1 MPRIW
6 VALDLEFTGLDPQRD
21 EIIEIGMVRFSGD
34 EVLETFSS
42 PVNARRPIPFK
53 VQQLSGITQAEVNG
67 APTLDSLKGRILAFI
82 KAYPLVGHTIEMDL
96 RFLTRQGLPLQNLS
110 VDTFELASILLPEAH
125 RYGLADLAAHLGI
138 PVEQSHRA
146 LADAVTTKNLFVALQ
161 ERVRGWDPGLLAEIT
176 DLSAS
181 SDWPPLRVFRDV
193 LEERRAAESPGLL
206 SGRPATPAVSFL
218 AAPTPRDDDENARLE
233 PRKDILLLDEDALAA
248 WISPGGRVASA
259 IAGYEHRAEQ
269 VEMLRAVTQAF
280 NTPNHLLVEAGT
292 GTGKSLAYLLPA
304 AQFAAQNDRRVI
316 VSSNTI
322 NLQDQLFNKDI
333 PDLQRI
339 LPLPF
344 RAAILK
350 GRSNYLCMRRLAA
363 FRRSRR
369 LTPEQARVL
378 AKVFAWLPTTRTG
391 DRAELLLIN
400 TDNDVWAD
408 LQATPETCPGDGCP
422 FRKTG
427 RCFFYRARGRAERA
441 HIIVVNHALLLSD
454 LAMESRILPEYDY
467 VIIDEAHHLEEQA
480 TSQFSFEAGRAEVYA
495 FFNALSHQ
503 DAETP
508 GGLVAQVPMLYSRNG
523 VSDTARTALGTAIRE
538 VETDIDRAAPRL
550 YDLFNVLA
558 RFLEQH
564 NPNGRSGTRRL
575 YDEDI
580 RLTSGFRIQPD
591 WTAVEIAWEGLSAG
605 MNALLKDLQRLGDLV
620 EGLGLD
626 EDSERD
632 ALLQELRGQLQRGQ
646 EMRDGLD
653 RILMDPSEEEIYW
666 LSVGRNSEEITVHS
680 APLQVGPLLNER
692 LFMEK
697 SCVVL
702 TSATLRTAGSFHFI
716 EKRLNIEDPA
726 ELALDSPFD
735 FKSSVLLYVPK
746 DIPEPNQPNYQKTVQ
761 QALIDLCRATEG
773 RALVL
778 FTSNSQLR
786 ETYRA
791 IQPALEDDEIV
802 VLAQGVDGSRRQL
815 LHNFRNTPRAVL
827 LGTRSFWEGVDVV
840 GEALICLVIT
850 RLPFSVPTDPIFSA
864 RAETFE
870 DPFNEFYLPEAILR
884 FRQGFGRLI
893 RSRED
898 YGVVVVLDKR
908 ILTKPYGK
916 TILRS
921 LPPCTARQGPLD
933 SLASVAKR
941 WLDPA
946 NRK

>member
-1 MPRIW
+1 MPRTW

-42 PVNARRPIPFK
+42 LVSTRRPIPLK
-53 VQQLSGITQAEVNG
+53 VQQLSGITPADLAG
-67 APTLDSLKGRILAFI
+67 APSLDSLKGRILSFV

-96 RFLTRQGLPLQNLS
+96 RFLNRQGLPLQNLA
-110 VDTFELASILLPEAH
+110 VDSFELASILVPEAN
-125 RYGLADLAAHLGI
+125 RYGLADLAALLGI
-138 PVEQSHRA
+138 AVDQSHRA
-146 LADAVTTKNLFVALQ
+146 LADATTTKDLFLVLQ
-161 ERVRGWDPGLLAEIT
+161 ERMRAWDPALLAEIT
-176 DLSAS
+176 DLSSS

-193 LEERRAAESPGLL
+193 LEEVQAATQPGLL
-206 SGRPATPAVSFL
+206 SGRAAAPAVSL
-218 AAPTPRDDDENARLE
+218 MAAPAPRDEDEGERLE
-233 PRKDILLLDEDALAA
+233 PTENIELLDEDALADM
-248 WISPGGRVASA
+248 ISPGGLVANA
-259 IAGYEHRAEQ
+259 FEGYEHRAEQ

-304 AQFAAQNDRRVI
+304 VHFSAHNDRRVI

-339 LPLPF
+339 LPFGF

-350 GRSNYLCMRRLAA
+350 GRNNYLCMRRLAS

-408 LQATPETCPGDGCP
+408 LQATPETCPGDSCP
-422 FRKTG
+422 FRRTG
-427 RCFFYRARGRAERA
+427 RCFFYRARARAERA
-441 HIIVVNHALLLSD
+441 HVVVVNHALLLSD
-454 LAMESRILPEYDY
+454 LALESRILPDYDY

-480 TSQFSFEAGRAEVYA
+480 TSQFSFEAGRAEIYA
-495 FFNALSHQ
+495 FFNTLSHQ
-503 DAETP
+503 DVETP
-508 GGLVAQVPMLYSRNG
+508 GGLIAQVPALYSRSG
-523 VSDTARTALGTAIRE
+523 VGDTARAALTAAIRE
-538 VETDIDRAAPRL
+538 VEIEITRAAPRL
-550 YDLFNVLA
+550 YDLFNVLT
-558 RFLEQH
+558 RFVEQH
-564 NPNGRSGTRRL
+564 NPNGRAGSRRL
-575 YDEDI
+575 YDDEI
-580 RLTSGFRIQPD
+580 RLTSAWRIQPD
-591 WTAVEIAWEGLSAG
+591 WTSVEIAWEGLSAALK
-605 MNALLKDLQRLGDLV
+605 ALLKDLERLGDLV
-620 EGLGLD
+620 EGLSLE
-626 EDSERD
+626 EDAERD
-632 ALLQELRGQLQRGQ
+632 ALLQELRGEWQQGI
-646 EMRDGLD
+646 EMLGGLD
-653 RILMDPSEEEIYW
+653 RILMEPSEDEIYW
-666 LSVGRNSEEITVHS
+666 ISVGRSSDEITLHS

-697 SCVVL
+697 SCVIL

-716 EKRLNIEDPA
+716 EERLNIEDPE

-761 QALIDLCRATEG
+761 QAIIDLCRATEG
-773 RALVL
+773 RALIL

-802 VLAQGVDGSRRQL
+802 VFAQGVDGSRRQL

-864 RAETFE
+864 RAETFD

-893 RSRED
+893 RSRDD

-921 LPPCTARQGPLD
+921 LPPCTARQGPLE
-933 SLASVAKR
+933 SLADVTRR

-946 NRK
+946 RRG